1 MPLPKVDADFYR
13 AQQEDSAPDAH
24 HLESSARRSLLQMK
38 QPQPQPASWRL
49 LRQTQEEGQ
58 IRTGSGELRGAA
70 GGAKEGGMRRFGEA
84 AAAASRQLLGDKGLP
99 GESHCV
105 SFTERQV

>member
-1 MPLPKVDADFYR
+1 MDADFYR

-38 QPQPQPASWRL
+38 QPQPQPQPASRRL

-58 IRTGSGELRGAA
+58 IRTGSGESRGAA
-70 GGAKEGGMRRFGEA
+70 GAAKEGGMRRLGEA

-99 GESHCV
+99 GESHRV